1 MDNKIIDFLQDE
13 KSSVAL
19 VDRMVANS
27 SLKTVNAARCSYD
40 NEKSEFDEK
49 DKRLTKFLWTH
60 EHTSP
65 FLLYISSEA
74 AYFCGTAV
82 DEISGWFWV

>member
-1 MDNKIIDFLQDE
+1 MSYNTPTLFTRRTNFMDNKIIDFLQDE

-49 DKRLTKFLWTH
+49 DKRLTKFL
-60 EHTSP
+60 
-65 FLLYISSEA
+65 SS
-74 AYFCGTAV
+74 
-82 DEISGWFWV
+82 